1 MIDWDSDN
9 WGNRVTY
16 ADNGSWVSDK
26 HGEDDAELD

>member
-9 WGNRVTY
+9 WGNRVSY
-16 ADNGSWVSDK
+16 ADNGSWVGDK